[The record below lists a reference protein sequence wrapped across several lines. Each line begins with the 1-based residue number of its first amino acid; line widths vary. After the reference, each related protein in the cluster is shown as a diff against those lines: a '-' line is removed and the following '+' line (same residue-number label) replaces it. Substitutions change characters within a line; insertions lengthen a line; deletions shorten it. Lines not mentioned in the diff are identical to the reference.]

1 MEALQLLADDKE
13 DVTLREIRRD
23 IASFPEDTTLDVI
36 WDEMISKDEQISVVI
51 DEYGSFQGILT
62 LEDVIETIMGN
73 EIVDE
78 RDEVRDMQKLAL
90 ERWRKRSKGKKA

>member
-1 MEALQLLADDKE
+1 MAEDSVGMALLY
-13 DVTLREIRRD
+13 IRRD
-23 IASFPEDTTLDVI
+23 IANFDEDTAVDKV
-36 WDEMISKDEQISVVI
+36 WDEMLEHDEQISIVI

-78 RDEVRDMQKLAL
+78 RDSVRDMQQLAL
-90 ERWRKRSKGKKA
+90 AQWKKRNATDK

>member
-1 MEALQLLADDKE
+1 
-13 DVTLREIRRD
+13 
-23 IASFPEDTTLDVI
+23 
-36 WDEMISKDEQISVVI
+36 MISKDEQISVVI